1 MYKKII
7 NITSQLIKN
16 TISEQKLNSIQETL
30 IKINFYVKIEE
41 LVIIIVLISLI
52 LSTIT
57 FIISWILNISKLSC
71 IIAFFIP
78 TILIINY
85 IIYKNEKI
93 KDKIESEL
101 PQYLNQLSSLL
112 KVGLGLESA
121 LYEISQNT
129 KGYLNNEIKRA
140 LTEIRF
146 GKPFNESLLNIA
158 KRNKSENLHH
168 TFEIIIHSK
177 ESGANLADILVMIS
191 EDLTENIIL
200 KRERRASIMMS
211 VMFLLISSIIA
222 IPFSF
227 SMISLYAEFIQHAGR
242 TNPLIGIMPIVS
254 IGYIIIHSILISF
267 LLSIVMYSNYKK
279 ALQFSL
285 IIIPTSLGIYY
296 ISGIFFKTVLLGG
309 LI

>member
-16 TISEQKLNSIQETL
+16 LIPEQKLNTIQETL
-30 IKINFYVKIEE
+30 IKINLYVKIEE

-52 LSTIT
+52 LSIIT
-57 FIISWILNISKLSC
+57 FIISQILNITKLSC

-146 GKPFNESLLNIA
+146 GKSFNESLLNIA

-242 TNPLIGIMPIVS
+242 INPLIGIMPIVS

-285 IIIPTSLGIYY
+285 IILPTSLGVYY

>member
-16 TISEQKLNSIQETL
+16 TISEQKLNTIQETL
-30 IKINFYVKIEE
+30 IKINLYVKIEE
-41 LVIIIVLISLI
+41 LIIIIALISLI
-52 LSTIT
+52 LSIIT
-57 FIISWILNISKLSC
+57 LIISWILNISKLSC
-71 IIAFFIP
+71 VIAFFIP
-78 TILIINY
+78 IILIINY

-140 LTEIRF
+140 LAEIRF

-242 TNPLIGIMPIVS
+242 INPLIGIMPIVS

-285 IIIPTSLGIYY
+285 IILPTSLGIYY
-296 ISGIFFKTVLLGG
+296 ISGIFFKTILLGG
-309 LI
+309 FI